1 MRRITIE
8 LSATDVHV
16 ISAGLAEYG
25 GGSASDIATL
35 SGHDDRAVQPIYKKI
50 ERLRVSDANELSL
63 TEAEWRVIYDSVNAA
78 LYALGPFAL
87 ELCTGCSLVD
97 LLQTNLHITTSVW
110 GMYGGAKWAD
120 YYEVSRKQSATQ
132 NDSV

>member
-1 MRRITIE
+1 MSWAMRRITIE

-78 LYALGPFAL
+78 L
-87 ELCTGCSLVD
+87 
-97 LLQTNLHITTSVW
+97 
-110 GMYGGAKWAD
+110 
-120 YYEVSRKQSATQ
+120 
-132 NDSV
+132 